1 MVQIFES
8 LFVSEI
14 SDFAKPGEIANI
26 VRVSRTNNIAKG
38 LTGVLMFDGVRFCQH
53 LEGPETIVRQTSEK
67 IALDPR
73 HTRFQQLYAGQIGV
87 ERRFE
92 TWQVGF
98 LAPDGPSPLLAFESL
113 QGPIAINHLVSVFRD
128 RQKHGIHVM

>member
-26 VRVSRTNNIAKG
+26 VRASRANNIVKG

-53 LEGPETIVRQTSEK
+53 LEGPETIVRQTAEM
-67 IALDPR
+67 IAVDPR
-73 HTRFQQLYAGQIGV
+73 HTRFQPLHAGQLGYK
-87 ERRFE
+87 RRFE
-92 TWQVGF
+92 AWHVGF

-113 QGPIAINHLVSVFRD
+113 KGPVAIDHLVSVFRD
-128 RQKHGIHVM
+128 RQRHGLHVM